1 MKIDRFLTIVYIIGA
16 ICICLMVYSI
26 ACSQSTLANKTNA
39 NIKPYDYWE
48 IDSDE
53 NDEDNIEYE
62 NNQGYDEQYDE
73 EIDSEN
79 NYKNTSSKSTKSNK
93 KNNVLSRKSSSRK
106 TASKKTS
113 SRKTSSKNSNSKSV
127 SSRQTSS
134 KNISSKPEKY
144 TGIVNINTANLQ
156 QLCSLDGIGE
166 VLAQNIID
174 FRNMCGGF
182 ENIEEIMYVS
192 GIGEGKF
199 ELIKD
204 RITVE

>member
-1 MKIDRFLTIVYIIGA
+1 MKIDKFLTIVYIIGA
-16 ICICLMVYSI
+16 VCICLMVYSI
-26 ACSQSTLANKTNA
+26 ARSQSTLVNSTNA
-39 NIKPYDYWE
+39 NFQAYDYWE

-53 NDEDNIEYE
+53 NDEDNIE
-62 NNQGYDEQYDE
+62 DEDNEEYDE
-73 EIDSEN
+73 EDQEEIDNQN
-79 NYKNTSSKSTKSNK
+79 NYKNKSSKPTKSNQ
-93 KNNVLSRKSSSRK
+93 KNNVSSRKSSSK
-106 TASKKTS
+106 KASSKNTA
-113 SRKTSSKNSNSKSV
+113 SRKTSSKNSSSKSV
-127 SSRQTSS
+127 SSKQTSS

-144 TGIVNINTANLQ
+144 TGMVNINTANLE
-156 QLCSLDGIGE
+156 QLCSLDGIGK

-199 ELIKD
+199 ESIKD